1 MSTYLSLW
9 MHVGCLSLV
18 LVAVGTMEC
27 TERES
32 LIRQISI
39 VETTQCLMD
48 CTVLTF
54 AKIMEL
60 GDNRSIRMKDSS
72 QEEQRNHTD
81 YCWPLDLKCTAGEH
95 LQQAFVIMPV
105 DQYVVTHVDLTVNGI
120 GPVEGTLNAHEGP
133 TMLPDDCGLRYDVT
147 SVYQSTPRESQGV
160 GSDFCVQVFP
170 RKPLSREG
178 MLKCFPF
185 LVTVWQK
192 GDLADQSKLEGGG

>member
-1 MSTYLSLW
+1 LDSMSTYLSLW

-32 LIRQISI
+32 LFDISI
-39 VETTQCLMD
+39 VDTTQCLMD

-72 QEEQRNHTD
+72 KEDHTD

-95 LQQAFVIMPV
+95 LQQAFVLMPV
-105 DQYVVTHVDLTVNGI
+105 DPYVVTHVDLTVNGI
-120 GPVEGTLNAHEGP
+120 GPVEGTLNAHQGP

-147 SVYQSTPRESQGV
+147 SVYQSSPGSPREW
-160 GSDFCVQVFP
+160 FCVQVFP
-170 RKPLSREG
+170 RKPLSKEG

-185 LVTVWQK
+185 LVTIWQK
-192 GDLADQSKLEGGG
+192 GDLADQSKLE